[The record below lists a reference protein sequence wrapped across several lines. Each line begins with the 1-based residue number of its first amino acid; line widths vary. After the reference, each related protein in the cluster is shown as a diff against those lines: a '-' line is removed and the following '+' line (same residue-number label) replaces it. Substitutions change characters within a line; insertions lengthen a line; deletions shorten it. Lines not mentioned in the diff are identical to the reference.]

1 MMKKIG
7 LAILVLLVAVAFTLS
22 APANSFAK
30 KKFVKFG
37 EDQRAIAWK
46 HKKFQTSKKTY
57 HLRMSDPWGGL
68 LFHDI
73 SIHFA
78 DSVRAASG
86 GRLVIKVYSTG
97 SIVPAMEIFDATAKG
112 TLDCFHSWPGYWKG
126 RNEAFVAFASVPF
139 GLDAEG
145 YNIWLYE
152 RGGADMLNEL
162 YNRYGMVAF
171 PGGNAGQE
179 LGLYS
184 NKRATKMEDFKG
196 MKIRTPGWYMDILT
210 RLGAS
215 VTPLPGSEIYLALE
229 RGVIDACEF
238 SCPAVNYPMGF
249 HEITKYVI
257 EPGVHQPSCQFDLV
271 FNKKKYDSLPEDLQE
286 IIKLCAKE
294 TQLWSW
300 AWMEQLN
307 IKALQMMGEK
317 VEYVKMDDA
326 TMTQFAKTTHE
337 YLEEVKNKY
346 PDVKKVLGSQEQFK
360 RDFAQWRNLR
370 GGVAPWPYKDY
381 INGKHLQ

>member
-1 MMKKIG
+1 MKKIG